1 MSDSF
6 SLAAIARMTGPGLLP
21 ISLVIIARNEAPLI
35 AGCLDSVSFAA
46 EKIVVDAGST
56 DATATIASA
65 RGARV
70 VHQEWLGFGA
80 QRNFATTLAKHD
92 WILVLDADER
102 LSPELVE
109 EFEQRLPGLVEST
122 AAGGFLRRSTLFM
135 GAAMRGYRPMTGER
149 IARLYH
155 RQRARWTDARVHEHL
170 VFDGAVVQ
178 FKAPLLHLNN
188 PTLLHKQL
196 KTLRYTELK
205 AADWLDRGRPAR
217 MWLCPFIFVSTFI
230 KDYFFRLAFLDGWRG
245 YVVAQIAA
253 SYAVYKRL
261 RYFEIV
267 INPPSRNL
275 ARESLKRC
283 GLEP

>member
-1 MSDSF
+1 
-6 SLAAIARMTGPGLLP
+6 MTGPGLLP
-21 ISLVIIARNEAPLI
+21 ISLVVIARNEAPLI
-35 AGCLDSVSFAA
+35 ADCLDSVPFAA
-46 EKIVVDAGST
+46 EKIVVDAHST
-56 DATATIASA
+56 DTTATIASA
-65 RGARV
+65 HGARV
-70 VHQEWLGFGA
+70 VQQAWLGFGA
-80 QRNFATTLAKHD
+80 QRNFSTTLVAYD

-109 EFEQRLPGLVEST
+109 EFEERFPTLVEST
-122 AAGGFLRRSTLFM
+122 MAGAILQRSTFFM
-135 GAAMRGYRPMTGER
+135 GAAMRWYRPMTGER

-155 RQRARWTDARVHEHL
+155 RKRAHWTDARVHEHL
-170 VFDGAVVQ
+170 VFNSKVVE

-205 AADWLDRGRPAR
+205 AGDWLDRGRPPR
-217 MWLCPFIFVSTFI
+217 MWLCPLIFVSTFI

-245 YVVAQIAA
+245 YVVAQTAA
-253 SYAVYKRL
+253 AYAVYKRL

-267 INPPSRNL
+267 VNPPSRNL
-275 ARESLKRC
+275 AHELLKRC